1 VPCLKWRRWL
11 GVSMLMLICVM
22 AAACAA
28 DEQNWPVGAKEVPS
42 VIGNPDEARQK
53 EFLAKRTKDDIA
65 EPSGKWF
72 MHNGS
77 GVLGYGLPSGTK
89 RAGETFE
96 VSLFGHAAEG
106 ERLEREV
113 RIRLAESHAEG
124 EPVTIMEESVWV
136 DAVHERTVIYKGR
149 LPDKENAVYALHV
162 EIIGEDGEVEDALTS
177 VIDVPVPEIN
187 ASLQTEKP
195 VYTREENKVKLILK
209 NAGPTRLIFGTPY
222 QLEKKVDGIWRIVP
236 LDHVAFQ
243 DIAILI
249 EAGGVYEEWVDI
261 SGLERGEY
269 RIIKD
274 YSADGLD
281 LQVSMAAEFQI
292 E

>member
-1 VPCLKWRRWL
+1 MPCLKWRRWL

-53 EFLAKRTKDDIA
+53 EFLAKRTKDDVA

-113 RIRLAESHAEG
+113 RIRWRKAMRKANRSPLWRNPSG
-124 EPVTIMEESVWV
+124 WMPCTN
-136 DAVHERTVIYKGR
+136 ER
-149 LPDKENAVYALHV
+149 
-162 EIIGEDGEVEDALTS
+162 
-177 VIDVPVPEIN
+177 
-187 ASLQTEKP
+187 
-195 VYTREENKVKLILK
+195 
-209 NAGPTRLIFGTPY
+209 
-222 QLEKKVDGIWRIVP
+222 
-236 LDHVAFQ
+236 
-243 DIAILI
+243 
-249 EAGGVYEEWVDI
+249 
-261 SGLERGEY
+261 
-269 RIIKD
+269 
-274 YSADGLD
+274 
-281 LQVSMAAEFQI
+281 
-292 E
+292 